1 MCAEGEKFPL
11 IFDICV
17 IVNNK
22 IRGKKNSI
30 VIFNR
35 GSIFIPRTA
44 FVVLND
50 RGRRRGEDRKG
61 WRKGRTLRWLRSV
74 SVVRI
79 SGIHVLLLGDIRPP
93 RNPVMH
99 CAFTRGRDTL
109 SHPLYFSPALTTLSP
124 SFSRFL
130 PRQIATITYTCQ
142 YITHP
147 PPQPSFHRTKYST
160 FPDVSIP
167 RLSLSFPLFPP
178 RLEKNEGKV
187 WGPDRYLYF
196 SLIWNFIL
204 QSRRYESRKI
214 NSKEKSVYF
223 RLFER
228 NHESTTWK

>member
-30 VIFNR
+30 VIFNP

-109 SHPLYFSPALTTLSP
+109 SHPLYFSTSSHHPFPIVLSLPPPTNSYNYVHVPIYNPPSSSSTLLPSNKVQHMPMFRYRVFLFP
-124 SFSRFL
+124 SFSFL
-130 PRQIATITYTCQ
+130 L
-142 YITHP
+142 
-147 PPQPSFHRTKYST
+147 
-160 FPDVSIP
+160 VSRSP
-167 RLSLSFPLFPP
+167 WEKRGKSL
-178 RLEKNEGKV
+178 GT
-187 WGPDRYLYF
+187 G
-196 SLIWNFIL
+196 
-204 QSRRYESRKI
+204 
-214 NSKEKSVYF
+214 
-223 RLFER
+223 
-228 NHESTTWK
+228 

>member
-50 RGRRRGEDRKG
+50 RGKRRGEDRKG

-178 RLEKNEGKV
+178 RLE
-187 WGPDRYLYF
+187 
-196 SLIWNFIL
+196 IA
-204 QSRRYESRKI
+204 SRKTR
-214 NSKEKSVYF
+214 EKFGDRIDIFIS
-223 RLFER
+223 L
-228 NHESTTWK
+228 

>member
-1 MCAEGEKFPL
+1 MRIKRDEERGGH
-11 IFDICV
+11 FD
-17 IVNNK
+17 
-22 IRGKKNSI
+22 G
-30 VIFNR
+30 
-35 GSIFIPRTA
+35 
-44 FVVLND
+44 
-50 RGRRRGEDRKG
+50 
-61 WRKGRTLRWLRSV
+61 V

-196 SLIWNFIL
+196 SLI
-204 QSRRYESRKI
+204 
-214 NSKEKSVYF
+214 
-223 RLFER
+223 
-228 NHESTTWK
+228 